1 MESRTREAVQYIRD
15 VPGAKIAS
23 VAREFGIPRNR
34 LRSRLQGH
42 HPKAGRPA
50 ANLKLSRP
58 EEAALCRYIDRLD
71 NMNLAVRPGF
81 VTDATNNILRE
92 RSGQADF
99 IIGSKWTSRFLKRH
113 GYFKKLQ
120 KKLHAERQASEDL
133 TRVTNYFQTLEKVVQ
148 EHGIPPDDIWNMDE
162 TGFRIGV
169 GKDQLIATKRKRAHY
184 FGIPENRESATDIE
198 AISASGECLPPFLIL
213 SGQMHMSSWYHVAG
227 LDPDTAIRPTPNG
240 YSNDEISLEWLQ
252 YFEKH
257 SAKTS
262 KSSKRLLILDCH
274 GSHHT
279 RQFIQYC
286 DEHGIIPFGMSP
298 NLTHVLQ
305 PLDVVVFQPLKHY
318 HAKALDVMIRGGL
331 VSITKTEFLSCI
343 QQVRLQAFRPTTI
356 QSAFR
361 KTGIWPINSQIV
373 LEVLQSRQMHRT
385 PSPPLRSGPSSSP
398 FETPLTLRQMNKVA
412 DRLETSLREDDGLNS
427 DLRRDLGRFIWG
439 SLSLATE
446 LVQTKRDLGRTK
458 MAERTQQQRRSMKN
472 AQLQ

>member
-92 RSGQADF
+92 RSGPSGQADF

-169 GKDQLIATKRKRAHY
+169 GKDQLIVTKGKRAHY
-184 FGIPENRESATDIE
+184 FGIPENRDRGAWNEVT
-198 AISASGECLPPFLIL
+198 ASPFWREV
-213 SGQMHMSSWYHVAG
+213 G
-227 LDPDTAIRPTPNG
+227 R
-240 YSNDEISLEWLQ
+240 
-252 YFEKH
+252 
-257 SAKTS
+257 
-262 KSSKRLLILDCH
+262 
-274 GSHHT
+274 GSH
-279 RQFIQYC
+279 
-286 DEHGIIPFGMSP
+286 
-298 NLTHVLQ
+298 
-305 PLDVVVFQPLKHY
+305 
-318 HAKALDVMIRGGL
+318 
-331 VSITKTEFLSCI
+331 
-343 QQVRLQAFRPTTI
+343 
-356 QSAFR
+356 
-361 KTGIWPINSQIV
+361 
-373 LEVLQSRQMHRT
+373 
-385 PSPPLRSGPSSSP
+385 
-398 FETPLTLRQMNKVA
+398 
-412 DRLETSLREDDGLNS
+412 
-427 DLRRDLGRFIWG
+427 
-439 SLSLATE
+439 
-446 LVQTKRDLGRTK
+446 
-458 MAERTQQQRRSMKN
+458 ERVG
-472 AQLQ
+472 